1 MKRIIKWLFISSLF
15 IAVSVFVIDW
25 WVSKTVREQV
35 YSSVTDVPH
44 KRIGLLL
51 GTSKFVVGNYV
62 NLFYKYRLQ
71 ATVELYKAGKIDY
84 VLISG
89 DNGRKEY
96 SEPEMMQAD
105 LIAMSIPAEKIYLD
119 YAGFRTLD
127 SIVRCKLVFGEDDI
141 LIISQKF
148 HNERALFLAN
158 KNGLHAVAYNA
169 KDVPDKYSTKTM
181 IREKFA
187 RAKMLLDLF
196 FGKEPKYLG
205 QRVVIH

>member
-1 MKRIIKWLFISSLF
+1 MKRIVKWLFISSLF

-51 GTSKFVVGNYV
+51 GTSKYVVGNYV
-62 NLFYKYRLQ
+62 NLFYKYRLL
-71 ATVELYKAGKIDY
+71 ATVELYKAGKIDF

-105 LIAMSIPAEKIYLD
+105 LIAMGIPAEKIYLD

-148 HNERALFLAN
+148 HNERALYLAN
-158 KNGLHAVAYNA
+158 ENGLHAVAYNA
-169 KDVPDKYSTKTM
+169 HDVPDKYSTKTM

-187 RAKMLLDLF
+187 RTKMLLDLA

-205 QRVVIH
+205 QRVVIR